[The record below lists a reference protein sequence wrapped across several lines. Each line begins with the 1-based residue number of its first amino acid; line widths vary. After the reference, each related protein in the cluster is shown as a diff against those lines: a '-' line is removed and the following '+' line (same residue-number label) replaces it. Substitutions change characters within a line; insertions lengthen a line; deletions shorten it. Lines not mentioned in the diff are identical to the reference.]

1 MKIYGYCRISTPKQN
16 IERQQRNILKEYPKA
31 KLYSEAYTGTR
42 TDRPEWIRLRK
53 RLQKGDTIVFD
64 SVSRMSRDA
73 AEGVALYTELFSQG
87 IELVFLKEPHINTA
101 TYKRAMEQSVPMTGT
116 AVDMILKGVNEYL
129 LVLAKEQIELAFA
142 QAEKEVSDLHQRTR
156 EGILTAKLKGKQ
168 IGRAEGSKIT
178 TKKEK
183 GSEGNNPKAFQNL
196 WWIIERC

>member
-1 MKIYGYCRISTPKQN
+1 M
-16 IERQQRNILKEYPKA
+16 
-31 KLYSEAYTGTR
+31 
-42 TDRPEWIRLRK
+42 
-53 RLQKGDTIVFD
+53 FD

-142 QAEKEVSDLHQRTR
+142 QAEKEVNDLHQRTR

-183 GSEGNNPKAFQNL
+183 AAKEVILKHSKTFGGSLSDAECQALAGCSRNSYYKYKKKLIETEGNLPEKEKE
-196 WWIIERC
+196 WCE